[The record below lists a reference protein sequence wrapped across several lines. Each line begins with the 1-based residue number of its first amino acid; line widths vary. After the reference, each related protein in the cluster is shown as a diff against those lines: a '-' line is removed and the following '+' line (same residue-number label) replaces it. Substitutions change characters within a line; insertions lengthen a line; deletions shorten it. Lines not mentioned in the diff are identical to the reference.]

1 MLTHEQRTS
10 PPEQP
15 AANVESVRELFS
27 HHAFV
32 EAYFVPVQLVLAMF
46 GMGATLSL
54 RDFERI
60 VRNPSGLAVGL
71 GIQVLLV
78 PLTAV
83 VFAKALGLGPGWAV
97 GLILVSVVPG
107 GAFSNLL
114 TYFGRGNVPLS
125 ISVTTV
131 TTLGCLV
138 TIPFVLRLTASDHLP
153 PNFVFPTGQIVR
165 DILSF
170 LMLPLVVGMLT
181 FRFLPQHTEKL
192 SRWAIRLSMT
202 FVVLITISALGSGRI
217 KVAEYGLGPPAVIL
231 AFALLLMFGVPQLTR
246 LLGRYDDESTAISI
260 EVTLRNIG
268 IGLLLVRFFFPGQ
281 PENGH
286 VLYSCLFFA
295 GLSTPLSLPA
305 MLRHRRGKSPAY
317 GRAPFIRPQTLEPA
331 AASAGGQ
338 TADVGTSPSDS

>member
-1 MLTHEQRTS
+1 M
-10 PPEQP
+10 
-15 AANVESVRELFS
+15 RELFS

-32 EAYFVPVQLVLAMF
+32 EANFVPIQLVLAMF

-60 VRNPSGLAVGL
+60 VKNPSGLAVGL
-71 GIQVLLV
+71 VIQVILV
-78 PLTAV
+78 PFLAV
-83 VFAKALGLGPGWAV
+83 MFSRILGLSPGWAV

-138 TIPFVLRLTASDHLP
+138 TIPFVLHLTAAEHLP
-153 PNFVFPTGQIVR
+153 PDFAFPTGQIIR
-165 DILSF
+165 DISSF
-170 LMLPLVVGMLT
+170 LLLPLVLGMVT
-181 FRFLPQHTEKL
+181 YRFLPQHTEAL
-192 SRWAIRLSMT
+192 SRWSIRLSMT

-217 KVAEYGLGPPAVIL
+217 KVAEYGLGPPATIV
-231 AFALLLMFGVPQLTR
+231 AFALILMVAVPHLTR
-246 LLGRYDDESTAISI
+246 LLGRYDDESAAISI

-317 GRAPFIRPQTLEPA
+317 GRAPFVRPSEDPPA
-331 AASAGGQ
+331 PTAGAGEAAS
-338 TADVGTSPSDS
+338 

>member
-1 MLTHEQRTS
+1 M
-10 PPEQP
+10 
-15 AANVESVRELFS
+15 RELFS

-32 EAYFVPVQLVLAMF
+32 EAYFVPVQLLLAMF
-46 GMGATLSL
+46 GMGATLSV

-60 VRNPSGLAVGL
+60 VRNPGGLAVGL
-71 GIQVLLV
+71 GIQVVLV
-78 PLTAV
+78 PIVAV
-83 VFAKALGLGPGWAV
+83 LFSRALGLGPGWAV

-138 TIPFVLRLTASDHLP
+138 TIPLVLRLTAAEHLP

-165 DILSF
+165 DISSF
-170 LMLPLVVGMLT
+170 LLLPLALGMVT
-181 FRFLPQHTEKL
+181 FRFLPQHTQTL
-192 SRWAIRLSMT
+192 SKWAIRLSMT

-217 KVAEYGLGPPAVIL
+217 KVAEYGFGPPAVIV
-231 AFALLLMFGVPQLTR
+231 AFALVLMFAIPHLSR
-246 LLGRYDDESTAISI
+246 LLGRYDDETAAISI

-305 MLRHRRGKSPAY
+305 MLRHRRGKSPAF
-317 GRAPFIRPQTLEPA
+317 GRAPHIRPDAVPQAPDASASEPA
-331 AASAGGQ
+331 A
-338 TADVGTSPSDS
+338 

>member
-1 MLTHEQRTS
+1 MSANGRPADLTPKELALLNH
-10 PPEQP
+10 P
-15 AANVESVRELFS
+15 VRELFS

-32 EAYFVPVQLVLAMF
+32 EAYFVPVQLLLAMF
-46 GMGATLSL
+46 GMGATLSV

-60 VRNPSGLAVGL
+60 VRNPGGLAVGL
-71 GIQVLLV
+71 AVQVVLV
-78 PLTAV
+78 PLLAV
-83 VFAKALGLGPGWAV
+83 AFSHVLGLEPGWAV

-131 TTLGCLV
+131 TTLGCLL
-138 TIPFVLRLTASDHLP
+138 TIPFVLHLTAAEHLP
-153 PNFVFPTGQIVR
+153 PDFVFPTGQIVR
-165 DILSF
+165 DISSF
-170 LMLPLVVGMLT
+170 LLLPLALGMVSY
-181 FRFLPQHTEKL
+181 RFLPQHAELL
-192 SRWAIRLSMT
+192 SRWSIRLSMT

-217 KVAEYGLGPPAVIL
+217 KVAEYGLGPPATIL
-231 AFALLLMFGVPQLTR
+231 AFALLLMFAIPHLTR
-246 LLGRYDDESTAISI
+246 LLGRYDDESAAISI

-305 MLRHRRGKSPAY
+305 MLRHRRGKSPAL
-317 GRAPFIRPQTLEPA
+317 GRAPFIRPSARPSSAPPAAEEPA
-331 AASAGGQ
+331 A
-338 TADVGTSPSDS
+338 